1 MTKLTDTQ
9 LIVLSSAAKH
19 DEGLAT
25 RPLNLHAAATQKLA
39 SSLINK
45 GLAREIRA
53 KAEAPVWHENDDGR
67 FALKISKAGR
77 EAIGVDDEE
86 AEGAALPPTSAAVSK
101 PTKASSKL
109 AGTKAA
115 SQAPAGRELG
125 GPICRSVM
133 GRQRPSTIRWRKA
146 GGDQGPPWVTSSRSS
161 LSAFAVHCEEA
172 VILLSATLVVLRERD
187 AAPENETDF
196 TPPEKASRFLRVT
209 AEIGGREREIRAF
222 VLVSL

>member
-19 DEGLAT
+19 DDGLAT
-25 RPLNLHAAATQKLA
+25 RPLNLHAAAAQKLA

-101 PTKASSKL
+101 STKASSKL

-133 GRQRPSTIRWRKA
+133 GRQRPSTIASIA
-146 GGDQGPPWVTSSRSS
+146 GGRRAAIKVRLGSQAVGRLCPLSQFTAKKRSFCFRP
-161 LSAFAVHCEEA
+161 L
-172 VILLSATLVVLRERD
+172 
-187 AAPENETDF
+187 
-196 TPPEKASRFLRVT
+196 
-209 AEIGGREREIRAF
+209 
-222 VLVSL
+222 